1 MRVLRNVGGVAFES
15 LRRTIDAKFND
26 LHDSLEEA
34 YYGRRAENG
43 RFVRSTGWRDGASSP
58 WHGVDVRATPAES
71 KVLFDR
77 LHGAL
82 WWRYD
87 GALAAE
93 NARQGSPYPLEKLDP
108 PDAAGLRKSA
118 IARQH
123 FETLPADVRAAID
136 SALAEDRKPDNGIER
151 GVNGTAGQDHH
162 S

>member
-1 MRVLRNVGGVAFES
+1 MIMRAVRNFGDVAFES
-15 LRRTIDAKFND
+15 LRRAVDAKFND

-43 RFVRSTGWRDGASSP
+43 RFVRGTGWRDGVSSP
-58 WHGVDVRATPAES
+58 WHGVDVQATPGES
-71 KVLFDR
+71 KALFDR

-93 NARQGSPYPLEKLDP
+93 NARQGGPYPLEKLDP

-118 IARQH
+118 VARQR
-123 FETLPADVRAAID
+123 FETLPPDVRAAID
-136 SALAEDRKPDNGIER
+136 SALAENRKPMTESREG
-151 GVNGTAGQDHH
+151 
-162 S
+162 